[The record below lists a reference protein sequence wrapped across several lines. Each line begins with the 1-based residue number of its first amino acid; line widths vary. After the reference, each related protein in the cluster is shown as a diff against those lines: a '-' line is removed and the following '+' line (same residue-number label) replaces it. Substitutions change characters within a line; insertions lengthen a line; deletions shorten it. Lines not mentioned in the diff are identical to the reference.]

1 MRFFYT
7 EKTGWWWRIRR
18 RLRKQ
23 IVATIHDSSYLEIDR
38 TLDLVTS
45 MQLQWMSSKLKTH
58 THVLQTKIV
67 QRAVKSEVFRSVQII
82 EQNHTLVSIFIMCS

>member
-1 MRFFYT
+1 VEDQ
-7 EKTGWWWRIRR
+7 EK
-18 RLRKQ
+18 RKQ
-23 IVATIHDSSYLEIDR
+23 IVATVYDSSYLGIDR

-45 MQLQWMSSKLKTH
+45 MQLQWMSSKLKTHTH